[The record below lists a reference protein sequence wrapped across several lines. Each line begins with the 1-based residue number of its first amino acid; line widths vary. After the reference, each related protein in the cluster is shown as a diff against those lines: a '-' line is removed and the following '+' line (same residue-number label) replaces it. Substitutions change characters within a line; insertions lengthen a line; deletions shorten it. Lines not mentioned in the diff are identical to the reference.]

1 MIPVNP
7 VILFKIRRPAMGVV
21 SVKRRLNSQCGR

>member
-7 VILFKIRRPAMGVV
+7 VILFEVRRPLLGVV
-21 SVKRRLNSQCGR
+21 SVKRRLNSQCG